1 MINSLKDLIL
11 SNKGAIKALESLGN
25 GAAIRV
31 IIDESNDILV
41 SKTAGRISVREF
53 GSSSVR
59 PDITIK
65 IPAEIIMSVFST
77 YTETAHEFIV
87 NSAGMITEKNNI
99 EKISLAVHSGVLKL
113 TMLGY
118 LKIIPIG
125 GSQLLKILSRYGVGS
140 VSEIKRRLA
149 KLTNR

>member
-1 MINSLKDLIL
+1 MINSLKDIIL

-25 GAAIRV
+25 GASIRV
-31 IIDESNDILV
+31 IIDEGSDILV

-53 GSSSVR
+53 DGSSVR
-59 PDITIK
+59 PDITVK

-77 YTETAHEFIV
+77 YTETAHEFII
-87 NSAGMITEKNNI
+87 NSAGIMTEKVNM
-99 EKISLAVHSGVLKL
+99 ERISLAVHSGLMKL

-118 LKIIPIG
+118 LKIIPLG